1 LRRIDNLACGAFFF
15 TKQSGPHNL
24 QKKSSSNKK
33 FVSSDSNLTWWTFI
47 ARNSNLKPWLE
58 SLFAQIHI
66 DLRLT
71 GFRLESNRGPA
82 DNPNFSSPALF
93 STELQ

>member
-1 LRRIDNLACGAFFF
+1 LQRIDNLACGALFF
-15 TKQSGPHNL
+15 TKQFT
-24 QKKSSSNKK
+24 KKSSSNNSKK

-47 ARNSNLKPWLE
+47 ARNSNIKPLPE
-58 SLFAQIHI
+58 SVFAQIHI
-66 DLRLT
+66 DLSLT

-93 STELQ
+93 STELR